1 MNAVNYHLRLFPKNW
16 KLGLMVMTITTLFLL
31 PPVLVAD
38 HWQGNT
44 WWFIMAALPL
54 VGISLGYFIT
64 ETQKEMMSRG
74 TGFLLPNFQ
83 HSVLSTQMSMMLVI
97 GIITFLLALFLPALA
112 PVTTGN
118 LLNSLTLGFVVMASF
133 AITSL
138 VDFLFK
144 YSAWLT
150 AKVMLPYFFFIQLGK
165 KADPQTYSHWLGHHG
180 LVLIGSAL
188 IIGLT
193 IRILMALNLPR
204 RLAEQPY
211 ISTMDLY
218 QPAKIQ
224 VFKNSHAVHA
234 QIKSQGD
241 RPLKNTMDLCLE
253 KASRERYA
261 GRESWAIFWET
272 LHLSLATTVPRTG
285 AGLWGI
291 AIFIVLFILTIGYA
305 DSLHVSK
312 CNEEM
317 YGWYSSFPFMFTIF
331 PFIAFHHLATRP
343 FGLLR
348 DRLATEKTGYYF
360 AGWAV
365 IIVAAL
371 SLLTLGLLHLM
382 GAIMPEYETPRMLWA
397 YYPPTRP
404 HIPFLPLLIMPV
416 SLLISLLWSRISFQN
431 LVGGVSMQVFLLFN
445 ALLCMEGYGWP
456 LMVVLGLSTAS
467 WIALPYAWRRRIRRE
482 K

>member
-272 LHLSLATTVPRTG
+272 HHLNLITLIPRKFR
-285 AGLWGI
+285 GLGNYFIII
-291 AIFIVLFILTIGYA
+291 ASFMLLVGYA
-305 DSLHVSK
+305 DSRSVARCDESL
-312 CNEEM
+312 
-317 YGWYSSFPFMFTIF
+317 YGWFSAFPFVFAIF
-331 PFIAFHHLATRP
+331 PIMAFHYLPKRP
-343 FGLLR
+343 MGFPR
-348 DRLATEKTGYYF
+348 CRVATEKAGYYII
-360 AGWAV
+360 GWAV
-365 IIVAAL
+365 IAVAIL
-371 SLLTLGLLHLM
+371 SLLIFGMLHFLGY
-382 GAIMPEYETPRMLWA
+382 IMPEFETSNMVWSYLT
-397 YYPPTRP
+397 PTNP
-404 HIPFLPLLIMPV
+404 HVPFLPLLIMPV
-416 SLLISLLWSRISFQN
+416 TLVFSLLWSRFSVHAV
-431 LVGGVSMQVFLLFN
+431 VGVLSMQLFLLFHG
-445 ALLCMEGYGWP
+445 LLNMGGYGWQLP
-456 LMVVLGLSTAS
+456 VVLGLSFAA
-467 WIALPYAWRRRIRRE
+467 WISLPFVWRRRIRQDG
-482 K
+482 